1 MDEKDP
7 RAGIARAGSPTPVQ
21 EMDPVTRLDDDN
33 EAIRLGSAIR
43 RRDGLHRP

>member
-7 RAGIARAGSPTPVQ
+7 RPLAARAGSLTPIQ
-21 EMDPVTRLDDDN
+21 EVDPVARFDDDH
-33 EAIRLGSAIR
+33 ESIRLGSAIR